1 MYRYYLGVLINALSK
16 WDIYINK
23 HGKFIFV
30 YKSQKY

>member
-1 MYRYYLGVLINALSK
+1 MYRYYLGVLSK